1 MFIKLTKLDG
11 TPIWINAVYVV
22 TVEPR
27 KGGGSVVVPVGDGLD
42 YDVRESPEKVLAI
55 LGDVPAPPVIPIPSS
70 DALTKTP
77 ADVSP
82 EPESN
87 RQLVAEARQEASAQR
102 PEPKPAAGGIES
114 PVGMAG
120 TLVAPEAGAATE
132 AVTGTELAN
141 GSAAAEVADGHEPEA
156 AEEKPRKRARKTTTA
171 KKPRAPRKAKK
182 PALPIPEAQVERL
195 RKMAPGSVKKLQN
208 TLQTQFKVEDAEGAV
223 AALEANGVVKL
234 DRDHVIWD

>member
-55 LGDVPAPPVIPIPSS
+55 LGDMPAPPMVPIPSS

-77 ADVSP
+77 ADISP

-87 RQLVAEARQEASAQR
+87 RQLVAEA
-102 PEPKPAAGGIES
+102 
-114 PVGMAG
+114 
-120 TLVAPEAGAATE
+120 LVAPETGAATE
-132 AVTGTELAN
+132 AVAGAESVD
-141 GSAAAEVADGHEPEA
+141 GGAAAEVADGHEPEA
-156 AEEKPRKRARKTTTA
+156 AEEKPRKRARKTTAA
-171 KKPRAPRKAKK
+171 K
-182 PALPIPEAQVERL
+182 
-195 RKMAPGSVKKLQN
+195 
-208 TLQTQFKVEDAEGAV
+208 
-223 AALEANGVVKL
+223 
-234 DRDHVIWD
+234 

>member
-27 KGGGSVVVPVGDGLD
+27 KGGGSVVGPVGDGLD

-55 LGDVPAPPVIPIPSS
+55 LGDVPAPPMVPIPSS

-77 ADVSP
+77 ADISP

-87 RQLVAEARQEASAQR
+87 RQLVAEA
-102 PEPKPAAGGIES
+102 
-114 PVGMAG
+114 
-120 TLVAPEAGAATE
+120 LVAPETGAATE
-132 AVTGTELAN
+132 AVTRTEPAD
-141 GSAAAEVADGHEPEA
+141 GSAA
-156 AEEKPRKRARKTTTA
+156 AEEKPRKRARKTTAA

-182 PALPIPEAQVERL
+182 PALSIPEAQVERL
-195 RKMAPGSVKKLQN
+195 RKMAPGSVKKLRN

-223 AALEANGVVKL
+223 AALEENGVLKL
-234 DRDHVIWD
+234 DRDHVIWG

>member
-87 RQLVAEARQEASAQR
+87 RQLVAEARQDAAAQR
-102 PEPKPAAGGIES
+102 IEPKPAAGGIES

-120 TLVAPEAGAATE
+120 TLVAPEAGADTE
-132 AVTGTELAN
+132 AVTGTEPAD
-141 GSAAAEVADGHEPEA
+141 GSAA
-156 AEEKPRKRARKTTTA
+156 AEEKPRKRARKTTAA

-234 DRDHVIWD
+234 DRDHVIWG

>member
-55 LGDVPAPPVIPIPSS
+55 LGDVPAPPMVPIPSS

-77 ADVSP
+77 ADISP

-87 RQLVAEARQEASAQR
+87 RQLVAEARQDAAAQR
-102 PEPKPAAGGIES
+102 IEPKPAAGGIES

-120 TLVAPEAGAATE
+120 TLVAPETGAATE
-132 AVTGTELAN
+132 AVTRTEPAD
-141 GSAAAEVADGHEPEA
+141 GSAA
-156 AEEKPRKRARKTTTA
+156 AEEKPRKRARKTTAA

-195 RKMAPGSVKKLQN
+195 RKMAPGSVRKLQN

>member
-55 LGDVPAPPVIPIPSS
+55 LGDVPAPPMVPIPSS

-77 ADVSP
+77 ADISP

-87 RQLVAEARQEASAQR
+87 RQLVAEA
-102 PEPKPAAGGIES
+102 
-114 PVGMAG
+114 
-120 TLVAPEAGAATE
+120 LVAPETGAATE
-132 AVTGTELAN
+132 AVTRTEPAD
-141 GSAAAEVADGHEPEA
+141 GSAA
-156 AEEKPRKRARKTTTA
+156 AEEKPRKRARKTTAA

-182 PALPIPEAQVERL
+182 PALLIPEAQVERL
-195 RKMAPGSVKKLQN
+195 RKMAPGSVKKLRN

-223 AALEANGVVKL
+223 AALEENGVLKL
-234 DRDHVIWD
+234 DRDHVIWG

>member
-42 YDVRESPEKVLAI
+42 YDVLESPEKVLAI
-55 LGDVPAPPVIPIPSS
+55 LGDMPAPPMVPIPSS

-77 ADVSP
+77 ADISP

-87 RQLVAEARQEASAQR
+87 RQLVAEA
-102 PEPKPAAGGIES
+102 
-114 PVGMAG
+114 
-120 TLVAPEAGAATE
+120 LVAPETGAATE
-132 AVTGTELAN
+132 AVTGTEPAD
-141 GSAAAEVADGHEPEA
+141 GSAA
-156 AEEKPRKRARKTTTA
+156 AEEKPRKRVRKTTAA

-195 RKMAPGSVKKLQN
+195 RKMAPGSVKKLRN

-223 AALEANGVVKL
+223 AALEENGVLKL
-234 DRDHVIWD
+234 DRDHVIWG

>member
-27 KGGGSVVVPVGDGLD
+27 KGGGSIVVPVGDGLD
-42 YDVRESPEKVLAI
+42 YDVCESPKKVLAI

-87 RQLVAEARQEASAQR
+87 RQLVA
-102 PEPKPAAGGIES
+102 
-114 PVGMAG
+114 G
-120 TLVAPEAGAATE
+120 TLVAPETGAATE
-132 AVTGTELAN
+132 AVTGTEPAD
-141 GSAAAEVADGHEPEA
+141 GSAA
-156 AEEKPRKRARKTTTA
+156 AEEKPRKRARKTTAA

-182 PALPIPEAQVERL
+182 PALPILEAQVERL
-195 RKMAPGSVKKLQN
+195 RKMAPGSVKKLRN
-208 TLQTQFKVEDAEGAV
+208 TLQTQFKVENAEGAV
-223 AALEANGVVKL
+223 AALEENGVLKL
-234 DRDHVIWD
+234 DRDHVIWG

>member
-27 KGGGSVVVPVGDGLD
+27 KGGGGSVVVPVGDGLD

-87 RQLVAEARQEASAQR
+87 RQLVAEARQDAAAQR

-120 TLVAPEAGAATE
+120 TLVAPETGAATE
-132 AVTGTELAN
+132 AVTGTEPAD
-141 GSAAAEVADGHEPEA
+141 GSAA
-156 AEEKPRKRARKTTTA
+156 AEEKPRKRARKTTAA

-223 AALEANGVVKL
+223 AALEANGVMKL

>member
-42 YDVRESPEKVLAI
+42 YDVLESPEKVLAI
-55 LGDVPAPPVIPIPSS
+55 LGDMPAPPMVPIPSS

-87 RQLVAEARQEASAQR
+87 RQLVAEARQDAAAQR

-120 TLVAPEAGAATE
+120 TLVAPETGAATE
-132 AVTGTELAN
+132 AVTGTEPAD
-141 GSAAAEVADGHEPEA
+141 GSAA
-156 AEEKPRKRARKTTTA
+156 AEEKPRKRVRKTTAA

-195 RKMAPGSVKKLQN
+195 RKMAPGSVKKLRN

-223 AALEANGVVKL
+223 AALEENGVLKL
-234 DRDHVIWD
+234 DRDHVIWG

>member
-55 LGDVPAPPVIPIPSS
+55 LGDMPAPPMVPIPSS

-77 ADVSP
+77 ADISP

-87 RQLVAEARQEASAQR
+87 RQLVAEA
-102 PEPKPAAGGIES
+102 
-114 PVGMAG
+114 
-120 TLVAPEAGAATE
+120 LVAPETGAATE
-132 AVTGTELAN
+132 AVMGTEPTE
-141 GSAAAEVADGHEPEA
+141 GSAAAEVADGHEPEV
-156 AEEKPRKRARKTTTA
+156 AEEKPRKRARKTTAA
-171 KKPRAPRKAKK
+171 K
-182 PALPIPEAQVERL
+182 
-195 RKMAPGSVKKLQN
+195 
-208 TLQTQFKVEDAEGAV
+208 
-223 AALEANGVVKL
+223 
-234 DRDHVIWD
+234 

>member
-87 RQLVAEARQEASAQR
+87 RQLVAEARQDAAAQR
-102 PEPKPAAGGIES
+102 IEPKPAAGGIET
-114 PVGMAG
+114 PV
-120 TLVAPEAGAATE
+120 
-132 AVTGTELAN
+132 
-141 GSAAAEVADGHEPEA
+141 
-156 AEEKPRKRARKTTTA
+156 
-171 KKPRAPRKAKK
+171 
-182 PALPIPEAQVERL
+182 
-195 RKMAPGSVKKLQN
+195 
-208 TLQTQFKVEDAEGAV
+208 
-223 AALEANGVVKL
+223 
-234 DRDHVIWD
+234 

>member
-55 LGDVPAPPVIPIPSS
+55 LGDMPAPPMVPIPSS
-70 DALTKTP
+70 DALTKT
-77 ADVSP
+77 
-82 EPESN
+82 
-87 RQLVAEARQEASAQR
+87 
-102 PEPKPAAGGIES
+102 PAAGGIES

-120 TLVAPEAGAATE
+120 TLVAPETGAATE
-132 AVTGTELAN
+132 AVTRTEPAD
-141 GSAAAEVADGHEPEA
+141 GSAA
-156 AEEKPRKRARKTTTA
+156 AEEKPRKRARKTTAA

-182 PALPIPEAQVERL
+182 PALSIPEAQVERL
-195 RKMAPGSVKKLQN
+195 RKMAPGSVKKLRN

-223 AALEANGVVKL
+223 AALEENGVLKL
-234 DRDHVIWD
+234 DRDHVIWG